1 MKGALLP
8 VFPKEYH
15 SIAHCAA
22 GGCSSIATSFVF
34 TPSECIKQQMQ
45 VGSHYQNCWNALVG
59 CLKKGG
65 IASLYTGWG
74 AVLCR
79 NIPHSIVKFYAYE
92 SLKQS
97 LLKSAPDSAKL
108 NSGQTLLCGGFAGST
123 AALCTTPFDVIKT
136 RVQLQALNPVCKYDG
151 VVHALKEIFRHEG
164 LCGLYRGL
172 TPRLAMYMSQGAIFF
187 TSYEFLSTLM
197 FPEPEQ
203 EVHARSV

>member
-1 MKGALLP
+1 M
-8 VFPKEYH
+8 
-15 SIAHCAA
+15 
-22 GGCSSIATSFVF
+22 
-34 TPSECIKQQMQ
+34 
-45 VGSHYQNCWNALVG
+45 
-59 CLKKGG
+59 
-65 IASLYTGWG
+65 
-74 AVLCR
+74 
-79 NIPHSIVKFYAYE
+79 
-92 SLKQS
+92 
-97 LLKSAPDSAKL
+97 KSAPDSAKL

-136 RVQLQALNPVCKYDG
+136 RVQLQALSPVCKYDG